1 VRESTKQTNRI
12 DICFQ
17 TLDLRIGVR
26 IPASQPILRNDL
38 LKSSD
43 KRSWTPRL
51 KSVQFSESGMTTG
64 KERRIFRRIFRWTLP

>member
-1 VRESTKQTNRI
+1 
-12 DICFQ
+12 
-17 TLDLRIGVR
+17 LL
-26 IPASQPILRNDL
+26 NDL